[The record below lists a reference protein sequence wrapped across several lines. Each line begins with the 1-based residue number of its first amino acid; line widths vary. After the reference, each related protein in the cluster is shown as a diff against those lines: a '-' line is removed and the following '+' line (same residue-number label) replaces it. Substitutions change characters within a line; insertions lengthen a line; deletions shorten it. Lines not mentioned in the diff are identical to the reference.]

1 MIQDKLF
8 SYSLR
13 VLAISVAL
21 TTVTFHAQGTSNND
35 QSSGSIAKESPAD
48 PERAQSPREYIESR
62 LGGKIIKVKKDSSD
76 LLRAELLVERDG
88 SVTRHVLETALDSE
102 RNLREVRIITTEGN
116 SRGIPPVI
124 LVPLSAVSGCW
135 LHCKEKCGQRTD
147 CRMGC
152 LFDCIVD

>member
-1 MIQDKLF
+1 MIRVYLLL
-8 SYSLR
+8 SLA
-13 VLAISVAL
+13 LL

-48 PERAQSPREYIESR
+48 PERAQSPRDYIESR
-62 LGGKIIKVKKDSSD
+62 LSGKIIKVEKDASD

-88 SVTRHVLETALDSE
+88 SVTRHVLEAALDSE

-124 LVPLSAVSGCW
+124 VIPFSVASGCW
-135 LHCKEKCGQRTD
+135 LHCKEKCDQSTD